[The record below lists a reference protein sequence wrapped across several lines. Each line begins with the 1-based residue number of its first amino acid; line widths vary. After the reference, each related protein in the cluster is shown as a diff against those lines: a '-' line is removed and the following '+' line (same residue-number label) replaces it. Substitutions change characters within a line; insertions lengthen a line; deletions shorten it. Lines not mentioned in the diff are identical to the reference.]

1 MKHQLTA
8 QPASSSSSSSSSPS
22 RLERNVNEA
31 LFIDGV
37 RELAAG
43 KMTSAMFELALE
55 MQLFRKIHGR
65 AVSVEELAGLLE
77 LPVWSARIMAQFLCR
92 RGVLVYRDR
101 KLSNAP
107 GIGPFL
113 VEDNRD
119 LRELDLVLKFN
130 LSPAALKQLLLD
142 PPRTNGYER
151 LTKEEHFIAKNRRR
165 IDWGEELAQ
174 LYSFKGHR
182 LLLDVGSASGGLPI
196 GIRRHNPHL
205 RCILFDLPETREF
218 ADRCV
223 EAAGDRDYISFVGG
237 DFLTGELPRG
247 ADVALLS
254 NVIHNWTPEQDQRIL
269 GKIYDALEP
278 GGTLLVKESF
288 LLDDWTAPMEGVF
301 HAFFM
306 GRDTWKATY
315 GEVEAMMAEAGFV
328 DLERRF
334 DVSGVVIGRKGHA

>member
-8 QPASSSSSSSSSPS
+8 QPASSSSSSPS

-119 LRELDLVLKFN
+119 LRELDLVLKF
-130 LSPAALKQLLLD
+130 
-142 PPRTNGYER
+142 
-151 LTKEEHFIAKNRRR
+151 
-165 IDWGEELAQ
+165 
-174 LYSFKGHR
+174 
-182 LLLDVGSASGGLPI
+182 
-196 GIRRHNPHL
+196 
-205 RCILFDLPETREF
+205 
-218 ADRCV
+218 
-223 EAAGDRDYISFVGG
+223 
-237 DFLTGELPRG
+237 
-247 ADVALLS
+247 
-254 NVIHNWTPEQDQRIL
+254 
-269 GKIYDALEP
+269 
-278 GGTLLVKESF
+278 
-288 LLDDWTAPMEGVF
+288 
-301 HAFFM
+301 
-306 GRDTWKATY
+306 
-315 GEVEAMMAEAGFV
+315 
-328 DLERRF
+328 
-334 DVSGVVIGRKGHA
+334 